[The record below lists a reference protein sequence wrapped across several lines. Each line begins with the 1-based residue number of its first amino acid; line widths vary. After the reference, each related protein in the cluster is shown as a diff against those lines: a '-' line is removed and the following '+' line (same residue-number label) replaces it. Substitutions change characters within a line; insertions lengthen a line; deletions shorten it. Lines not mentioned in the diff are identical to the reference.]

1 MPYFR
6 HGPRLGG
13 NERQTIMMFGP
24 LEFFLILPLLGL
36 GLLLLAFGFWLWMLV
51 DCVTKESSAGNDK
64 VCWLLILLGLN
75 LLGALL
81 YYIVRRPRRNAGAG
95 V

>member
-1 MPYFR
+1 MM
-6 HGPRLGG
+6 LGLV
-13 NERQTIMMFGP
+13 E
-24 LEFFLILPLLGL
+24 LFLLLPLLGL
-36 GLLLLAFGFWLWMLV
+36 GLLLLAFGFWLWMVV

-81 YYIVRRPRRNAGAG
+81 YCFVRRPRRDAGLG